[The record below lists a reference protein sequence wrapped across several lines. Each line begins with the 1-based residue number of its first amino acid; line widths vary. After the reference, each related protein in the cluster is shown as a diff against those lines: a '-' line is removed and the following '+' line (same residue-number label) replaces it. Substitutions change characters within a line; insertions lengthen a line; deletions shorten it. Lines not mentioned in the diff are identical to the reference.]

1 MSLKRSIPAKPPFR
15 QSIIRAF
22 PVCVINVVD
31 VLLCAGRIL
40 AHTTRRPST
49 EGYVPAERFAAD
61 SRPQSVCGGGHAAG
75 DG

>member
-22 PVCVINVVD
+22 PVCVISVVD
-31 VLLCAGRIL
+31 VLLCAERIL
-40 AHTTRRPST
+40 AHTTRKTSA
-49 EGYVPAERFAAD
+49 EGYLPAGRFTAD
-61 SRPQSVCGGGHAAG
+61 SRPRSVCGGGHAAG